1 VKIHPRYAAV
11 GAGVL
16 ALATLAACGSDNNKS
31 SSSSSGG
38 TTTTSSPASGTSSSA
53 AGGSSIACGSATLIG
68 QGSSAQ
74 NNAITQWIKD
84 YQNACSGA
92 QITYTA
98 NGSGAGITAFT
109 NKTADWA
116 GSDFP
121 LSSAQQT
128 PADARCTGGKAVSI
142 ATVPGAIALMYN
154 VPGTTS
160 LNLSA
165 KTLGGIFDGKITDW
179 SDPAIAADN
188 GGKALAPLKIQAFHR
203 SDASGTSFN
212 FSQYLNKV
220 APDAFPHAANK
231 AWPGSGGQ
239 GASGSKG
246 VTTAVQSTSGAIG
259 YAEIS
264 YATSA
269 KLSTAN
275 IGNAAGQFV
284 SLSTDNAKEFLSK
297 SKVDT
302 TNGNIIMNFDYTV
315 SEPNAYPAVLVTY
328 EIVCTAGNDSGKL
341 STLQGFL
348 GYAASDAAQAK
359 LPDLGYVALPDSLK
373 PQVQA
378 AFAGIK

>member
-1 VKIHPRYAAV
+1 MKIHPRYAAV

-16 ALATLAACGSDNNKS
+16 AMATLAACGSDNNTS
-31 SSSSSGG
+31 SSSTSGG
-38 TTTTSSPASGTSSSA
+38 STTSASSPAGGATTS
-53 AGGSSIACGSATLIG
+53 AGGGIACGSGTLIG

-74 NNAITQWIKD
+74 NNAVTQWVKD

-98 NGSGAGITAFT
+98 NGSGAGITSFT

-121 LSSAQQT
+121 LSAAQQT
-128 PADARCTGGKAVSI
+128 PADARCSGGKAVSI
-142 ATVPGAIALMYN
+142 ATVPGAIAVMYN
-154 VPGTTS
+154 VPNAPT

-203 SDASGTSFN
+203 SDSSGTSFN
-212 FSQYLNKV
+212 FSQYLNKT
-220 APDAFPHAANK
+220 APDAFAHPANK
-231 AWPGSGGQ
+231 QWPGAGGQ
-239 GASGSKG
+239 GATGSKG

-269 KLSTAN
+269 KLSTAA
-275 IGNAAGQFV
+275 IGNAQGQFV
-284 SLSTDNAKEFLSK
+284 PLSVDNAKEFISK
-297 SKVDT
+297 AKVDT

-315 SEPNAYPAVLVTY
+315 SEPNAYPAVLATY

-341 STLQGFL
+341 ATLKGFL
-348 GYAASDAAQAK
+348 GYMASDAAQTQ
-359 LPDLGYVALPDSLK
+359 LPNLGYVALPDSVK

-378 AFAGIK
+378 AFAAIQ